1 MDIFHAVPPADIG
14 VLALGLVLA
23 GVVGGLLAGV
33 LAIDG
38 SIVMVPIL
46 YHVLATLRLDESVR
60 MHVAVG
66 TSLAA
71 SVPAALASADRSIP
85 RDWIAVLIGV
95 ALGSCLLA
103 FASGKTL
110 ALLFGVAAVLVVL
123 AVTLG
128 RGRPIATVSTPRFV
142 GRLAFSFTEGF
153 VAASTGIGGRT
164 VSLPAS
170 LLRGSPRPRST
181 DSASALG
188 AFVAVPASIGAV
200 LAGWHAAALPPDSLG
215 YVNLLGFALIAP
227 ILLLT
232 EPAGSALA
240 RWIDLKRLRFVF
252 AALVVF
258 TTARML
264 WDALA

>member
-1 MDIFHAVPPADIG
+1 
-14 VLALGLVLA
+14 
-23 GVVGGLLAGV
+23 
-33 LAIDG
+33 
-38 SIVMVPIL
+38 MVPIL

-123 AVTLG
+123 AVALG

-142 GRLAFSFTEGF
+142 GRLASPVTEGF

-170 LLRGSPRPRST
+170 LLRGSPQPRST

-188 AFVAVPASIGAV
+188 AFVFCWRGIGRLARRCAAAGFAGLRQSPRVRVDRAHSAVDGACGKRACALDRPEAAAFRLRSPRRFHDGAHALGCAGLSNANWQASIPETA
-200 LAGWHAAALPPDSLG
+200 SLG
-215 YVNLLGFALIAP
+215 RTVNTIY
-227 ILLLT
+227 
-232 EPAGSALA
+232 A
-240 RWIDLKRLRFVF
+240 RPY
-252 AALVVF
+252 
-258 TTARML
+258 
-264 WDALA
+264 